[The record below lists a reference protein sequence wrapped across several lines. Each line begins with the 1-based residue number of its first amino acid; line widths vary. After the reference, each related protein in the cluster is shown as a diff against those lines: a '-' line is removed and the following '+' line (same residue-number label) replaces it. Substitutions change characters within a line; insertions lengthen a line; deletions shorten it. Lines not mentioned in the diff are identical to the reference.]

1 MPKTKRNKVV
11 SLTKTDRKT
20 REHKSNLID
29 RVREAAQSAPY
40 IWIIRVHNSRA
51 TYLHEVRD
59 LWKGSKIFFGKLK
72 VLALALG
79 DQEESEVRT
88 GLSAIAKRLHGSV
101 GILMT
106 ESSPAEVLEWFK
118 THERSDYARGG
129 QKATEEVKLPEGP
142 VMIRTEPP
150 ETLPHNMEPQ
160 LRALGM
166 PTELRRGV
174 PTLLRE
180 FTVCKKGQVL
190 TAENAQIL
198 KHLIIQMTDF
208 HITPLAYWSA
218 STSSVT
224 EVNGGITLRE
234 RTKSTAAAARVGK
247 KGVAV
252 EAANDEDEDSDGD
265 VEIDDAE
272 DDDEEEEEVSLAKG
286 GDKVAS
292 SMMLPAG
299 IA

>member
-1 MPKTKRNKVV
+1 MPKTRRNKVV
-11 SLTKTDRKT
+11 SLTKTVRKT
-20 REHKSNLID
+20 REHKTSLID
-29 RVREAAQSAPY
+29 RVRESAEKYPY

-51 TYLHEVRD
+51 TFMHEVRD
-59 LWKGSKIFFGKLK
+59 LWKGSKIFYGKLK

-79 DQEESEVRT
+79 DKEESELRT
-88 GLSAIAKRLHGSV
+88 GLSGIAKRLHGSV

-118 THERSDYARGG
+118 THSRQDYARGG
-129 QKATEEVKLPEGP
+129 TKASETVTLAEGP
-142 VMIRTEPP
+142 VMIRTDPP

-180 FTVCKKGQVL
+180 FTVCKKGSLL
-190 TAENAQIL
+190 TAESAQIL
-198 KHLIIQMTDF
+198 KHLIIQMSDF
-208 HITPLAYWSA
+208 HLTPVAYWSA
-218 STSSVT
+218 ATSAVT
-224 EVNGGITLRE
+224 EVNGGIPPRE
-234 RTKSTAAAARVGK
+234 KSKGSARSTKDATMAADDDEEDG
-247 KGVAV
+247 
-252 EAANDEDEDSDGD
+252 DEDED

-272 DDDEEEEEVSLAKG
+272 DDDEDEEEVATKG
-286 GDKVAS
+286 GDKVAA

-299 IA
+299 LA